1 MNDDV
6 IVDEPERETI
16 TSTLRFFPQT
26 SLCLEESEVES
37 MKEGKGGETW
47 LHKDRHSLAGGSS
60 ARHSD
65 WKREKSG
72 NIWETQGTLLSGFGD
87 AAAKNLEYLE
97 EDLVTVKMVGSGSL
111 SGLLRWNENQTLV
124 KITMLQLWTCH
135 KIVYKGDDVS
145 IVNLAA
151 FSASAWAFR

>member
-1 MNDDV
+1 M
-6 IVDEPERETI
+6 
-16 TSTLRFFPQT
+16 
-26 SLCLEESEVES
+26 
-37 MKEGKGGETW
+37 
-47 LHKDRHSLAGGSS
+47 
-60 ARHSD
+60 
-65 WKREKSG
+65 
-72 NIWETQGTLLSGFGD
+72 SGFGD

-111 SGLLRWNENQTLV
+111 SGLLGWNENQTLV
-124 KITMLQLWTCH
+124 KITMLQFWTCH